1 MKLLRLLSV
10 LFCYLFFAS
19 GQLHCQDVLYKKDSI
34 VVRVNIKDFDGKT
47 LLYQIPDDSLG
58 RIHYLSKSV
67 FDSLKYS
74 DGKSLSF
81 PSVNNDL
88 LQHFIKRNFI
98 GVDIINIINGKKN
111 IWYERIS
118 ENGRR
123 SYFAELFINSEP
135 KEFSSWR
142 KNDPFQFFSFNS
154 HSFFTRFG
162 INFYPFNYS
171 LGRAGDFRFSDGLS
185 VLLGSYRRLNY
196 NSYPLES
203 EHVFVTTLIW
213 NLNAS
218 IYLTNRLQIQG
229 GVDVSLI
236 PILTYM
242 IPEVGFSIGF

>member
-1 MKLLRLLSV
+1 MELFRLLSV

-19 GQLHCQDVLYKKDSI
+19 GQLHSQDVLYKKDST
-34 VVRVNIKDFDGKT
+34 VFRVNIKDFDGKT
-47 LLYQIPDDSLG
+47 LLYQIPGDSPG

-67 FDSLKYS
+67 LDSLKYI

-88 LQHFIKRNFI
+88 SQHFIKRNFI
-98 GVDIINIINGKKN
+98 GIDIFNIINGKKN
-111 IWYERIS
+111 IWYERMS
-118 ENGRR
+118 KSGRR
-123 SYFAELFINSEP
+123 SYFAELFFNSEP

-171 LGRAGDFRFSDGLS
+171 LGRAGEFRFSDGLS

-203 EHVFVTTLIW
+203 EHVLATTLIW

-218 IYLTNRLQIQG
+218 LYLGKSMQIQG
-229 GVDVSLI
+229 GVDISLI
-236 PILTYM
+236 PVLTYI
-242 IPEVGFSIGF
+242 IPEFGFSIGF

>member
-1 MKLLRLLSV
+1 MKLLQLLSI
-10 LFCYLFFAS
+10 LFCYLFFTS
-19 GQLHCQDVLYKKDSI
+19 GQLYSQDVLYKKDST
-34 VVRVNIKDFDGKT
+34 VVRVNIKDFEGKT
-47 LLYQIPDDSLG
+47 LLYQIPGDSLG

-67 FDSLKYS
+67 LDSLKYS

-171 LGRAGDFRFSDGLS
+171 LARAGDFRFSDGLS
-185 VLLGSYRRLNY
+185 ALLGSYRRLNY
-196 NSYPLES
+196 NSYPLKS
-203 EHVFVTTLIW
+203 EHVFVATLMW
-213 NLNAS
+213 NLNGS
-218 IYLTNRLQIQG
+218 LYLSKSMQIQG
-229 GVDVSLI
+229 GVDISLI
-236 PILTYM
+236 PVLTYI